1 MRIIA
6 GFQRGRIIKAPNNIC
21 ARPTT
26 NRAKEGLFNI
36 LSNKFEFKTI
46 IALDLFCGIGSI
58 SFELASRGTINVT
71 AVDNNPLCINFMNSL
86 SKELRIEIKTIKAN
100 VFTFLKKTKA
110 KYNFIF
116 ADPPFDLE
124 FSAYIDIIKIVYS
137 SNILL
142 EDSLLVIEH
151 SKEHNFENIKYFVK
165 SRIYGNNTFSFFKKK
180 AGL

>member
-6 GFQRGRIIKAPNNIC
+6 GFQRGRIIKAPNNIS

-36 LSNKFEFKTI
+36 LSNDFEFKTI

-71 AVDNNPLCINFMNSL
+71 AVDNNPLCINFINSL
-86 SKELRIEIKTIKAN
+86 NKELRMEIKTIKAN
-100 VFTFLKKTKA
+100 VFTFLKKTKT

-116 ADPPFDLE
+116 ADPPFDIE

-151 SKEHNFENIKYFVK
+151 SKEHNFENIKYFVQ
-165 SRIYGNNTFSFFKKK
+165 SRVYGNNTFSFFKKK
-180 AGL
+180 ADL